1 MMRKRSVGLKKEVS
15 MHARIL
21 AALFLALLVPAASSM
36 AGSDTPLPRPAF
48 HEELTQVWDD
58 TASQLHALGSR
69 RREHFMKRET
79 GDDRPLITF
88 MLRHREELRLS
99 SEQVRSLERLRNDF
113 QRESI
118 RREADLRIAE
128 TDLTNLLDAE
138 AVELGQVE
146 AKVREIEGLRA
157 DLRLARIRTI
167 EEGKAQL
174 SSEQRKKLQALL
186 AEPRYSRLR

>member
-1 MMRKRSVGLKKEVS
+1 
-15 MHARIL
+15 
-21 AALFLALLVPAASSM
+21 
-36 AGSDTPLPRPAF
+36 
-48 HEELTQVWDD
+48 
-58 TASQLHALGSR
+58 
-69 RREHFMKRET
+69 
-79 GDDRPLITF
+79 
-88 MLRHREELRLS
+88 MLRHRGELELS
-99 SEQVRSLERLRNDF
+99 QEQIRTLERLRNDF
-113 QRESI
+113 QREAI

-146 AKVREIEGLRA
+146 AKVREIERLRA

-186 AEPRYSRLR
+186 AEPRYTHLR

>member
-1 MMRKRSVGLKKEVS
+1 

-36 AGSDTPLPRPAF
+36 AGSDTPLPRSVL
-48 HEELTQVWDD
+48 HEELTQAWDEL
-58 TASQLHALGSR
+58 AGRLHGLGSR
-69 RREHFMKRET
+69 WREHFIQRET
-79 GDDRPLITF
+79 GSDRPLITF
-88 MLRHREELRLS
+88 MLRHRGELELS
-99 SEQVRSLERLRNDF
+99 QEQIRTLERLRNDF
-113 QRESI
+113 QREAI

-146 AKVREIEGLRA
+146 AKVREIERLRA

-186 AEPRYSRLR
+186 AEPRYTHLR